1 MSINKNAYLR
11 YQVLDKCFSNKYR
24 MFFIEDLLDEVNKAL
39 EEFNGYGSKV
49 ERRQLYD
56 DIKFMES
63 EVGFSIPLERIRQ
76 GKKVFYRYNETDFS
90 IQNQKISND
99 EIETI
104 NSALMVLLRFRGIPQ
119 FEWVNEIFPKLQS
132 AFQGEEPTEVISFD
146 QNEYLVGLDNL
157 PTLYKS
163 ITYKS
168 ALNIKYQSFKDA
180 EPRQLTIHPYYLKQS
195 NKRWFLFGLN
205 DKDKLIYNLPLDR
218 IKSITQSSEKYIE
231 NTELNFKDYFEDIV
245 GVSITTKKEPIKIR
259 LKLKK
264 DVAPYI
270 LTKALH
276 GSQKVIDRNF
286 HYTIIEIKVIPN
298 FELKQVLLSY
308 GDGLEVVSPL
318 NFRREFAELV
328 KRMNEIYSEKQP
340 NGSSS

>member
-24 MFFIEDLLDEVNKAL
+24 MYFIEDLLEEINKSL
-39 EEFNGYGSKV
+39 EEFNGNGSKV
-49 ERRQLYD
+49 ERRQLFD

-63 EVGFSIPLERIRQ
+63 EAGFSVPLERIRE
-76 GKKVFYRYNETDFS
+76 GKKVYYRYSDTNFS
-90 IQNQKISND
+90 IKNQKISNE

-132 AFQGEEPTEVISFD
+132 VFQDEEQTEIINFD
-146 QNEYLVGLDNL
+146 QNEYLIGLDNL

-163 ITYKS
+163 ITNKS
-168 ALNIKYQSFKDA
+168 TLNIEYQSFKDN
-180 EPRQLTIHPYYLKQS
+180 EPRLLTIHPYYLKQF

-218 IKSITQSSEKYIE
+218 IKSISQSSVKYLE
-231 NTELNFKDYFEDIV
+231 NKMLDFKEYFEDIV
-245 GVSITTKKEPIKIR
+245 GVSFTPNEKPIKI
-259 LKLKK
+259 KLKISN

-270 LTKALH
+270 LTKPLH
-276 GSQKVIDRNF
+276 GSQKKVESKEDW
-286 HYTIIEIKVIPN
+286 TIIEIEVIPN
-298 FELKQVLLSY
+298 IELRQLILSY
-308 GDGLEVVSPL
+308 GDGIEV
-318 NFRREFAELV
+318 
-328 KRMNEIYSEKQP
+328 ITP
-340 NGSSS
+340 NGFREQFKQAIDNMNIIYQKTI

>member
-24 MFFIEDLLDEVNKAL
+24 MYFIDDLLNEVNKAL
-39 EEFNGYGSKV
+39 EEFNGDGSKV
-49 ERRQLYD
+49 ERRQLFD

-63 EVGFSIPLERIRQ
+63 EAGFSIPLERIRQ
-76 GKKVFYRYNETDFS
+76 GKKNYYRYSEPEFS
-90 IQNQKISND
+90 LKNQKISYD

-132 AFQGEEPTEVISFD
+132 AFQDEEFKEVISFD

-163 ITYKS
+163 ITNKS
-168 ALNIKYQSFKDA
+168 ALIIEYQSFKDTKSK
-180 EPRQLTIHPYYLKQS
+180 QLIIHPYYLKQF

-218 IKSITQSSEKYIE
+218 IKSISQSSEKYIE
-231 NTELNFKDYFEDIV
+231 NITLDFKEYFEDIV
-245 GVSITTKKEPIKIR
+245 GVSFTPGEKPIKI
-259 LKLKK
+259 KLRINNE
-264 DVAPYI
+264 VTPYV
-270 LTKALH
+270 LTKPLH
-276 GSQKVIDRNF
+276 GSQKKTESKADG
-286 HYTIIEIKVIPN
+286 TIIEIEVIPN
-298 FELKQVLLSY
+298 IELRQLILSY
-308 GDGLEVVSPL
+308 GEGIEVISPKS
-318 NFRREFAELV
+318 FRDQMKKV
-328 KRMNEIYSEKQP
+328 IDNMNRKYQKTI
-340 NGSSS
+340 